1 MPGPAPTAAVALPPA
16 GRKGR
21 PPKCPYELAAA
32 GDAWWRWAW
41 RTPQA
46 TQWDPGSLYVV
57 GRRAQLEDS
66 LAALDQFD
74 PHALDSFF
82 STLDVGSEDAVWE
95 QIREL
100 GRIVGQLQAL
110 AGGRL
115 AVVQKMAELDDRL
128 GLSPRALAALRW
140 AVAGDEPKAKGG
152 LNEILAKRQ
161 EREKREAEAA
171 G

>member
-1 MPGPAPTAAVALPPA
+1 MGPTPSAAVALSPA

-21 PPKCPYELAAA
+21 PPKCPYDLAAA

-46 TQWDPGSLYVV
+46 TQWDAGSLYTV

-74 PHALDSFF
+74 PHALDWFF
-82 STLDVGSEDAVWE
+82 SAIDVGSEDAIWK

-110 AGGRL
+110 AGSRL
-115 AVVQKMAELDDRL
+115 AVVAKMGDLDDRL
-128 GLSPRALAALRW
+128 GLSPRALAALKW
-140 AVAGDEPKAKGG
+140 AIVEEKPKAKGG
-152 LNEILAKRQ
+152 LNEILAQAEKR
-161 EREKREAEAA
+161 KREAEAA
-171 G
+171 AAR

>member
-1 MPGPAPTAAVALPPA
+1 MGPTPTAAVALPPA

-32 GDAWWRWAW
+32 GEAWWKWAW
-41 RTPQA
+41 GTPQA
-46 TQWDPGSLYVV
+46 TQWDTGSLYTV

-74 PHALDSFF
+74 PHALDWFF
-82 STLDVGSEDAVWE
+82 SAIDVGSEDAIWE

-110 AGGRL
+110 AGSRL
-115 AVVQKMAELDDRL
+115 AVAQKMAELDDRL
-128 GLSPRALAALRW
+128 GLSPKALAALKW
-140 AVAGDEPKAKGG
+140 AVTDGEPKAKGG
-152 LNEILAKRQ
+152 LNEILAQRK
-161 EREKREAEAA
+161 KREAEAA